1 MFKKTGIFSGLA
13 LILAVTFVLSHQ
25 ETALA
30 CGGFFCQNSPVDQ
43 NAERIIF
50 TQNRGGT
57 ISAYVQIQYTGGA
70 EDFSWILPLPHPI
83 TAEDIEVT
91 EDAMAAFTEL
101 DAATAPV
108 FIRPPLPRCAQQ
120 RLRSLPSM
128 GFSAAME
135 SADVVTFATGEVGPY
150 AFDVVGSEDPN
161 ALIEWLREH
170 DYQVTE
176 DMEPLI
182 DVYVREGAVF
192 LAMQLLP
199 EQGAQ
204 DVQPVKITYPSDMP
218 MIPLRLTAVAANQD
232 MSVMTWFYAEKQA
245 IPVNYAEMRIMDQ
258 ELIFTSF
265 GGSNYRQL
273 MGEKADEYGGQ
284 AFITEYA
291 APTRELV
298 VVHPLLRQLA
308 RSHPYVTRLNTVISP
323 EEMTVD
329 PVFWYDAQRKD
340 VSNIH
345 DLSGY
350 TGLFACESRDSRPI
364 VNSGGQNTDPRFLP
378 VPGQDPLPPQPRQD
392 PVPPS
397 PYQTVPSESLP
408 WGYLGLAG
416 GIGAVFVVLMGGLV
430 LVGMRLGRRSL

>member
-1 MFKKTGIFSGLA
+1 MFKKIWILSGLA
-13 LILAVTFVLSHQ
+13 LILAATLALSNQ
-25 ETALA
+25 EPVLA

-50 TQNRGGT
+50 TQNRDGT
-57 ISAYVQIQYTGGA
+57 ISAYVQIQYTGTA
-70 EDFSWILPLPHPI
+70 KDFSWILPLPHPI
-83 TAEDIEVT
+83 TAEDIEVP

-101 DAATAPV
+101 DVATAPV
-108 FIRPPLPRCAQQ
+108 FIPPPMPSCAQ
-120 RLRSLPSM
+120 LMMRSMPFAM
-128 GFSAAME
+128 GAVAE
-135 SADVVTFATGEVGPY
+135 DADVVTFATGEVGPY

-161 ALIEWLREH
+161 ALIEWLRDH

-182 DVYVREGAVF
+182 DVYVQEGAVF

-199 EQGAQ
+199 DEGAQ
-204 DVQPVKITYPSDMP
+204 SVQPVKITYPSELP

-245 IPVNYAEMRIMDQ
+245 VPMNYAEMRIQDQ
-258 ELIFTSF
+258 ELIFTTF

-298 VVHPLLRQLA
+298 VTHPLLQQLA

-329 PVFWYDAQRKD
+329 PIFQYDAQRKD

-350 TGLFACESRDSRPI
+350 TGLFACESPDSRPI
-364 VNSGGQNTDPRFLP
+364 VNSGGENTTPPIKLVPPRDTLP
-378 VPGQDPLPPQPRQD
+378 QGTEQDPPPPQGEQAD
-392 PVPPS
+392 
-397 PYQTVPSESLP
+397 PSESLP
-408 WGYLGLAG
+408 WGFLGLAG
-416 GIGAVFVVLMGGLV
+416 GIGAVLVVLMGGLV
-430 LVGMRLGRRSL
+430 LLGMKLGRRST

>member
-1 MFKKTGIFSGLA
+1 MFKRIWILSGLA
-13 LILAVTFVLSHQ
+13 LILAATFALSQQ
-25 ETALA
+25 EPVLA

-50 TQNRGGT
+50 TQNRNGT

-83 TAEDIEVT
+83 TAEDIEVP

-101 DAATAPV
+101 EVATDPV
-108 FIRPPLPRCAQQ
+108 FIPPPMPSCARQF
-120 RLRSLPSM
+120 LRSMPFAM
-128 GFSAAME
+128 GAVAEKS
-135 SADVVTFATGEVGPY
+135 DVVTFATGEVGPY

-161 ALIEWLREH
+161 ALIDWLRDH
-170 DYQVTE
+170 DYQVTK

-182 DVYVREGAVF
+182 DVYVQEGAVF

-204 DVQPVKITYPSDMP
+204 DVQPVKITYPAELP

-232 MSVMTWFYAEKQA
+232 MSVLTWFYAEKQA
-245 IPVNYAEMRIMDQ
+245 VPVNYAEMRIQDH
-258 ELIFTSF
+258 EVIFTSF
-265 GGSNYRQL
+265 GTTNYRQL

-298 VVHPLLRQLA
+298 VTHPLLQELA
-308 RSHPYVTRLNTVISP
+308 RNYPYVTRLNTVISP

-329 PVFWYDAQRKD
+329 PTFGYDPQRKD

-350 TGLFACESRDSRPI
+350 TGVFDCEPRVSRPI
-364 VNSGGQNTDPRFLP
+364 ANPGGQNTSPPAIKTAPPR
-378 VPGQDPLPPQPRQD
+378 DPLTTGTDPDPAPRQTEQAS
-392 PVPPS
+392 PS
-397 PYQTVPSESLP
+397 GSLS

-416 GIGAVFVVLMGGLV
+416 GIGAIMVVLMAGLV
-430 LVGMRLGRRSL
+430 LLGMKLGRRSG

>member
-1 MFKKTGIFSGLA
+1 MFKKIWILSGLA
-13 LILAVTFVLSHQ
+13 LILAATFVLSNQ
-25 ETALA
+25 EPVLA
-30 CGGFFCQNSPVDQ
+30 CGGFFCQNTPVNQ

-50 TQNRGGT
+50 TQNRDGT
-57 ISAYVQIQYTGGA
+57 ISAYIQIQYTGEA
-70 EDFSWILPLPHPI
+70 KDFSWILPLPHPI
-83 TAEDIEVT
+83 TAEDIEVP

-101 DAATAPV
+101 DVATAPV
-108 FIRPPLPRCAQQ
+108 FIRPPLPPCAQP
-120 RLRSLPSM
+120 LMRSLPSVA
-128 GFSAAME
+128 FNAVME
-135 SADVVTFATGEVGPY
+135 DADVVTFATGEVGPY
-150 AFDVVGSEDPN
+150 AFDVVGSEDPD
-161 ALIEWLREH
+161 ALIGWLRDH

-182 DVYVREGAVF
+182 DVYVQEGAVF

-204 DVQPVKITYPSDMP
+204 DVQPVKITYPGDQP

-232 MSVMTWFYAEKQA
+232 MQVMTWFYAEKQA
-245 IPVNYAEMRIMDQ
+245 VPVNYAEMRIQDQ

-298 VVHPLLRQLA
+298 VVHPLLQQLG
-308 RSHPYVTRLNTVISP
+308 RNHPYVTRLNTVISP

-350 TGLFACESRDSRPI
+350 TGLFACESPDSRPI
-364 VNSGGQNTDPRFLP
+364 VNSGGQNTSPPIKL
-378 VPGQDPLPPQPRQD
+378 LPPRDTLPAGTERD
-392 PVPPS
+392 PAPP
-397 PYQTVPSESLP
+397 QAEQAGPSESLR

-430 LVGMRLGRRSL
+430 LLGMKLGRRSA

>member
-1 MFKKTGIFSGLA
+1 MFKKLWILSGLA
-13 LILAVTFVLSHQ
+13 LILAATFMLSHQ
-25 ETALA
+25 EPVLA

-50 TQNRGGT
+50 TQNRDGT

-83 TAEDIEVT
+83 TAEDIEVP

-101 DAATAPV
+101 EVATDPV
-108 FIRPPLPRCAQQ
+108 FIPPPMPRCAQLLM
-120 RLRSLPSM
+120 RTLPS
-128 GFSAAME
+128 AAFGAVAE
-135 SADVVTFATGEVGPY
+135 DAKVVTFATGEVGPY
-150 AFDVVGSEDPN
+150 AFDVVGSEDPD
-161 ALIEWLREH
+161 ALIDWLRDH

-176 DMEPLI
+176 AMEPLI
-182 DVYVREGAVF
+182 DVYVQEGAVF

-204 DVQPVKITYPSDMP
+204 DVQPVKITYPSDLP

-232 MSVMTWFYAEKQA
+232 MGVMTWFYAEKQA
-245 IPVNYAEMRIMDQ
+245 VPVNYAEMRIMDQ

-265 GGSNYRQL
+265 GTSNYRQL

-298 VVHPLLRQLA
+298 VTHPLLQELA
-308 RSHPYVTRLNTVISP
+308 SRYPYVTRLNTVISP

-329 PVFWYDAQRKD
+329 PTFQYDAQRKD

-345 DLSGY
+345 DLSDY
-350 TGLFACESRDSRPI
+350 TGLYDCEPRVSRPI
-364 VNSGGQNTDPRFLP
+364 VNQGGQN
-378 VPGQDPLPPQPRQD
+378 PPPPTKLLPRQD
-392 PVPPS
+392 PIQPRQEQDPAS
-397 PYQTVPSESLP
+397 PQLEPMLPSEGLP
-408 WGYLGLAG
+408 WGYLGLAAA
-416 GIGAVFVVLMGGLV
+416 IGALLVTLMGGLV
-430 LVGMRLGRRSL
+430 LLGMKLGRRTA